1 MYLSLGIVLAH
12 LIEKLKPNSIP
23 LNKLNYNID
32 LTSLGKSHSKSMFEI
47 GENLN
52 AVVDG
57 AKKLKDLGVV
67 IVNLGANDIL
77 EKNVDIVLG
86 LGNVRNEMNLYSC
99 SMATCTCKSF
109 EKCKLG

>member
-1 MYLSLGIVLAH
+1 MAH
-12 LIEKLKPNSIP
+12 LIEKLKPNGIP
-23 LNKLNYNID
+23 LKGLNYTIEMS
-32 LTSLGKSHSKSMFEI
+32 TLGQRQSKAIFEV

-52 AVVDG
+52 TVVDG

-86 LGNVRNEMNLYSC
+86 LGIC
-99 SMATCTCKSF
+99 
-109 EKCKLG
+109 